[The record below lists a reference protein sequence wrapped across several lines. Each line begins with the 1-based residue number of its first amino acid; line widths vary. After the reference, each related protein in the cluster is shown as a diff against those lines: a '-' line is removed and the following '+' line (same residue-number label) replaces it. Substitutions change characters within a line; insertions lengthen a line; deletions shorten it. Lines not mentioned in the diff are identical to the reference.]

1 MVMQMNNNS
10 VKNIVIIVIILLIFS
25 GTYVLLK
32 NFTNKK
38 ENQDIYLKNY
48 KVNEYINTYIT
59 DEEMARIYLN
69 DYIRNMK
76 YDIDKAYDLLDDE
89 YRQEKFGTIEN
100 YKKYVNN
107 LKYTSY
113 TLTRYYKQERND
125 TIIFGV
131 YDNHDNLFI
140 FKTNG
145 VMQYK
150 VYLDDYTVE
159 I

>member
-76 YDIDKAYDLLDDE
+76 YNIDKAYDLLDDE
-89 YRQEKFGTIEN
+89 YKKEKFGNIEN

-107 LKYTSY
+107 LKYNSY
-113 TLTRYYKQERND
+113 TLARYYKQERND

-131 YDNHDNLFI
+131 YDNNDNLFI

>member
-1 MVMQMNNNS
+1 MNDNN
-10 VKNIVIIVIILLIFS
+10 VKKIVIIVIILLIFS

-76 YDIDKAYDLLDDE
+76 YNVDKAYDLLDDK
-89 YRQEKFGTIEN
+89 YKQEKFGNIEN
-100 YKKYVNN
+100 YKRYVNN

-113 TLTRYYKQERND
+113 TLTRYYKQQKND

-131 YDNHDNLFI
+131 YDNNDNLFI

>member
-1 MVMQMNNNS
+1 MNNNS

-38 ENQDIYLKNY
+38 ETQDIYLKNY